1 MEERIE
7 LLKTISFYLGI
18 FSVILIAVAAYVV
31 WKNDLLDYYRIKKGK
46 PRKKIDPI
54 PQNKTKV
61 SQYYSDYHPS
71 VDNGHEIVEA
81 SVEDDSG
88 SFSTNLSG
96 SLNTVGVTRPANYD
110 VRKQKDFDRRYIEGE
125 EETTLLED
133 NSSDPTEELTFK
145 VDDGAEETT
154 LLQDALYAETE
165 IVDLKEYSDDLLS
178 DAYQSDEGEEETTLL
193 QNNRDVHFDSTPKTS
208 SDDDGSEETTILTLD
223 DEDIT
228 TLLDADGSEETQLLT
243 KEIDETETT
252 LLDAEGDEETTL
264 LSASNDKKVA
274 RASNNLWG
282 PQVISFEVD
291 RAESITVN
299 YEGRRE
305 EKDSE

>member
-18 FSVILIAVAAYVV
+18 FSVILIAIAAYVV
-31 WKNDLLDYYRIKKGK
+31 WKNDLLDYYRIKRGK

-96 SLNTVGVTRPANYD
+96 NLNAVGVTRPANYD
-110 VRKQKDFDRRYIEGE
+110 VRKQKDFDRRYVEGE

-165 IVDLKEYSDDLLS
+165 IVDLKEYSDDLLNNPH
-178 DAYQSDEGEEETTLL
+178 QSDEGEEETTLL
-193 QNNRDVHFDSTPKTS
+193 QNNQDVHFDSIPKTS
-208 SDDDGSEETTILTLD
+208 SDDGSEETTILTLD

-274 RASNNLWG
+274 TASSNLWG
-282 PQVISFEVD
+282 PQILSFEVD

-305 EKDSE
+305 EKNPE

>member
-96 SLNTVGVTRPANYD
+96 NLNAVGVTRPANYD

-145 VDDGAEETT
+145 VDDGAEEIT

-178 DAYQSDEGEEETTLL
+178 GSHQLDEGTEETTLL
-193 QNNRDVHFDSTPKTS
+193 QNNQDVHFDSTPKTS
-208 SDDDGSEETTILTLD
+208 SDDDGSEETTILTID

-243 KEIDETETT
+243 KEIDDTETT

-264 LSASNDKKVA
+264 LSASNDKVA
-274 RASNNLWG
+274 TVSNNLWG
-282 PQVISFEVD
+282 PQVVSFEVD

-305 EKDSE
+305 EK

>member
-18 FSVILIAVAAYVV
+18 FSVILIAIAAYVV
-31 WKNDLLDYYRIKKGK
+31 WKNDLLDYYRIKRGK

-96 SLNTVGVTRPANYD
+96 NLNAVGVTRPANYD

-178 DAYQSDEGEEETTLL
+178 DAYQSDEGEEETALL
-193 QNNRDVHFDSTPKTS
+193 QNNQDVHFDSTPKTS

-264 LSASNDKKVA
+264 LSASSDKKVA
-274 RASNNLWG
+274 TASSNLWG
-282 PQVISFEVD
+282 PQVVSFEVV

-305 EKDSE
+305 EKNPE

>member
-46 PRKKIDPI
+46 PRKKINPI

-71 VDNGHEIVEA
+71 VDNRHEIVEA

-96 SLNTVGVTRPANYD
+96 NLNAVGVTRPANYD
-110 VRKQKDFDRRYIEGE
+110 VRKQKDFDRRYIEGA

-178 DAYQSDEGEEETTLL
+178 GSHQSDEGEEETTLL
-193 QNNRDVHFDSTPKTS
+193 QNNQDVHFGSTPKTS
-208 SDDDGSEETTILTLD
+208 SDDGSEETTILTLD

-243 KEIDETETT
+243 KEIDDTETT
-252 LLDAEGDEETTL
+252 LLDAEGDEETIL
-264 LSASNDKKVA
+264 LSASNDKVA
-274 RASNNLWG
+274 TVSNNLWG
-282 PQVISFEVD
+282 PQVVSFEVD

-305 EKDSE
+305 EK

>member
-96 SLNTVGVTRPANYD
+96 NLNAVGVTRPANYD

-178 DAYQSDEGEEETTLL
+178 GSHQLDEGTEETTLL
-193 QNNRDVHFDSTPKTS
+193 QNNQDVHFDSTPKTS
-208 SDDDGSEETTILTLD
+208 SDDDGSEETTILTID

-243 KEIDETETT
+243 KEIDDTETT

-264 LSASNDKKVA
+264 LSASNDKVA
-274 RASNNLWG
+274 TVSNNLWG
-282 PQVISFEVD
+282 PQVVSFEVD

-305 EKDSE
+305 EK

>member
-18 FSVILIAVAAYVV
+18 FSVILIAIAAYVV
-31 WKNDLLDYYRIKKGK
+31 WKNDLLDYYRIKRGK

-96 SLNTVGVTRPANYD
+96 NLNTVGVTRPANYD
-110 VRKQKDFDRRYIEGE
+110 VRKQKDFDRRY
-125 EETTLLED
+125 
-133 NSSDPTEELTFK
+133 
-145 VDDGAEETT
+145 V
-154 LLQDALYAETE
+154 
-165 IVDLKEYSDDLLS
+165 
-178 DAYQSDEGEEETTLL
+178 EGEEETTLL
-193 QNNRDVHFDSTPKTS
+193 QNNQDVHFDSTPKTS
-208 SDDDGSEETTILTLD
+208 SDDGSEETTILTLD

-274 RASNNLWG
+274 TASSNLWG
-282 PQVISFEVD
+282 PQVVSFEVD

-305 EKDSE
+305 EKNPE